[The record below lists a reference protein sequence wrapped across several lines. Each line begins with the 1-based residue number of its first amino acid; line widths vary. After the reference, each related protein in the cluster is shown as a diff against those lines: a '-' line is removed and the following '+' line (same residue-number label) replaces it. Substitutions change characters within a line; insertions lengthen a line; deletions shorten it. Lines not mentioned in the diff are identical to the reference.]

1 MGQGFPY
8 CGWLRNPAS
17 PKRMLETQRKF
28 HRMVVT
34 TRFQVVISLPSTVS
48 LVLKMQAWLGFNIYP
63 LVNIQKAIANGHRN
77 SRFSHQKWWIF
88 PYSFL

>member
-17 PKRMLETQRKF
+17 PKRMLETQRKI

-77 SRFSHQKWWIF
+77 SGFSH
-88 PYSFL
+88 